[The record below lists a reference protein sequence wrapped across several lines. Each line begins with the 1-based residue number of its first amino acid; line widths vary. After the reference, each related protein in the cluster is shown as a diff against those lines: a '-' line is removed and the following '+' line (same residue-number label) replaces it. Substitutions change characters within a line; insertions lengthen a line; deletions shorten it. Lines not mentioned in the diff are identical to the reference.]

1 MVPAPTVQSANMAKQ
16 MREFVEKFGVK
27 NYFPVGA
34 HGISHVLVAQEGL
47 ALPGTILTNAD
58 SHTCSSGALN
68 CLARGMG
75 GSEMTYILC
84 TGKTWFM
91 VGPTTQVNLLG
102 ELPERVYPR
111 DVIHYIPGQ
120 YGDFAG
126 RNLEWHGDG
135 LSTIGMDG
143 RLTMATVSA
152 ELSAE
157 FSLFPYDS
165 VLEEYLE
172 GRAKA
177 PYEPVYPDDDA
188 IYDEVI
194 DVDLSTLEPQV
205 VRPGKVAFNS
215 GAVAEVAGQRVD
227 QAFIGSCANGRLSD
241 FAIAA
246 EIVKDKKVAPG
257 TRFIVTPGS
266 QAILKEAVRG
276 RLCGDLDGRG
286 RRGDQLDMRSVFR
299 RAHGRARRRRGMH
312 HRLHPE
318 LQGPHGKP
326 VCRCV
331 HGLAGDRGCVSD
343 SRRDHRSTGRVG
355 RGVDM
360 NTVTGRVWKF
370 GDDINTDLI
379 IPGFAILLPR
389 EDQPQHCFS
398 ANRPGWVDEVQAG
411 RCAVGRQELWR
422 WFRAC
427 NRRCIRA
434 TRHHLC
440 GGRVVQR
447 SRSAQLHQR
456 WLALAAMRGDPRR
469 FQRR

>member
-1 MVPAPTVQSANMAKQ
+1 MGMTSIEKILASHSGQSSVKPGDVVVVDVDTAVFFDFMRPDVERIADPDKLVLLHDHMVPAPTVQSANMAKQ

-91 VGPTTQVNLLG
+91 VGPTTRVNLLG
-102 ELPERVYPR
+102 KLAERVYPR

-165 VLEEYLE
+165 VLEDYLV

-177 PYEPVYPDDDA
+177 PYEPVHPDDDA
-188 IYDEVI
+188 SYDQVI
-194 DVDLSTLEPQV
+194 NIDLSTLEPQV
-205 VRPGKVAFNS
+205 VRPGRVAWNS
-215 GAVAEVAGQRVD
+215 GGVAEVAGQKVD

-246 EIVKDKKVAPG
+246 EIVKGKKVAAG

-266 QAILKEAVRG
+266 QAILKEAVRAGYVETLMDAGAVVTSSTCGACFGGHMGVLGDGEVCITASTRNFKG
-276 RLCGDLDGRG
+276 RMG
-286 RRGDQLDMRSVFR
+286 SPSAEVFM
-299 RAHGRARRRRGMH
+299 ASPAT
-312 HRLHPE
+312 
-318 LQGPHGKP
+318 
-326 VCRCV
+326 V
-331 HGLAGDRGCVSD
+331 AASA
-343 SRRDHRSTGRVG
+343 
-355 RGVDM
+355 
-360 NTVTGRVWKF
+360 VTGV
-370 GDDINTDLI
+370 IT
-379 IPGFAILLPR
+379 
-389 EDQPQHCFS
+389 
-398 ANRPGWVDEVQAG
+398 
-411 RCAVGRQELWR
+411 
-422 WFRAC
+422 
-427 NRRCIRA
+427 
-434 TRHHLC
+434 
-440 GGRVVQR
+440 
-447 SRSAQLHQR
+447 
-456 WLALAAMRGDPRR
+456 DPRD
-469 FQRR
+469 F